1 MAKKRRAKDYDDED
15 YYDDYDEPRRKK
27 GGMSAALIVVL
38 VMGGLCVVGVPVV
51 AIVAA
56 IAIPNLIEARKH
68 GNEASAIGSLRTLTY
83 SQAIYREREAGMKY
97 GSLDELAKA
106 ELIDS
111 RLGSGSKQ
119 GYVFE
124 VGTFDDGQDF
134 WVKASPGVPGETGD
148 RYFFLNSSGVISFST
163 SSFTVNKTT
172 GRPNK
177 KLKVIG
183 SR

>member
-1 MAKKRRAKDYDDED
+1 MAKKRPAKDYDDED

-68 GNEASAIGSLRTLTY
+68 GNEASAIGSLRTLNS
-83 SQAIYREREAGMKY
+83 SQMIYQERDGDLKY
-97 GSLDELAKA
+97 GTLDQLSKGN
-106 ELIDS
+106 LIDT
-111 RLGSGSKQ
+111 RLGSGRKQ

-124 VGTFDDGQDF
+124 LETFNDGQDF
-134 WVKASPGVPGETGD
+134 WVKASPGSPGETGD

-163 SSFTVNKTT
+163 SNFTVNKTT